1 MSRRI
6 SLKKLG
12 ERVEKARGE
21 SSSQKSGPPPLKG
34 IIIGEKRPADE
45 PPSSPSKKAKSG
57 DDKGKGQAPIPESK
71 KKSGP
76 AHPIAPTSGPGE
88 GSSPSLG
95 TVLGPRASILGSPS
109 VAEKILRG
117 VIPPTDQEK
126 VGQLTLD
133 QTASKFI
140 HALGQVLF

>member
-1 MSRRI
+1 MSKRI

-12 ERVEKARGE
+12 ERVEKARDE
-21 SSSQKSGPPPLKG
+21 SSAKKSAPEVV
-34 IIIGEKRPADE
+34 IGEKRPMEE
-45 PPSSPSKKAKSG
+45 PPTSPSKKAKSG
-57 DDKGKGQAPIPESK
+57 DDSKGKGQAPTPEPK

-76 AHPIAPTSGPGE
+76 AGHPGATSSRPGE

-95 TVLGPRASILGSPS
+95 TALGPRASILGSPS

-126 VGQLTLD
+126 VGQLSLD
-133 QTASKFI
+133 QTASKFFQ
-140 HALGQVLF
+140 ALVQVLFRY